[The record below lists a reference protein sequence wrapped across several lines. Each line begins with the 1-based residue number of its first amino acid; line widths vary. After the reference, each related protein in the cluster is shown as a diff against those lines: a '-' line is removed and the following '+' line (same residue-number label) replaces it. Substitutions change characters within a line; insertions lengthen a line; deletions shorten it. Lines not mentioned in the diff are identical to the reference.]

1 MRITGVKLKERMSV
15 DELVRELRGCA
26 FGARRLAVAV
36 DIYEEMLERDAMK
49 FLGLAGALVPAGLRG
64 VIAGMLREGFV
75 DVLVTTGANIVH
87 DIIEALGGRHYLMTL
102 DVDSIDDNALRT
114 QGANRIYDVL
124 VRDEDFVRLEEF
136 VRGVLEELAA
146 NGRLKK
152 PISIKELLTAFGE
165 RLDDENSILRT
176 AVENGVPVFC
186 PAFADS
192 MLGLHASLFR
202 QTSPLVID
210 AIVDMHELINLC
222 YDAKLAGVIILG
234 GGVPKNFIFQAML
247 LSPKGGYDYV
257 IQITTDTPHAG
268 GLSGATP
275 DEAKS
280 WGKVKS
286 GAKSVVVY
294 SDATIALPII
304 IAALKERRRKDEQG
318 VWRHE

>member
-1 MRITGVKLKERMSV
+1 MKITGVKVRERMSV
-15 DELVRELRGCA
+15 DELVRELERCA

-36 DIYEEMLERDAMK
+36 DIYNEMLERGAVK

-64 VIAGMLREGFV
+64 VISEMLRSGFV

-87 DIIEALGGRHYLMTL
+87 DIIEALGGHHYLTTL
-102 DVDSIDDNALRT
+102 AVESIDDAALRT
-114 QGANRIYDVL
+114 QSTSRIYDVL

-136 VRGVLEELAA
+136 VRSTLEEL
-146 NGRLKK
+146 NTKGMLRK
-152 PISIKELLTAFGE
+152 PISIRGLLVEFGK
-165 RLDDENSILRT
+165 RLDDEDSILRV
-176 AVENGVPVFC
+176 AVEKGIPVFC

-202 QTSPLVID
+202 QTAPLVVD
-210 AIVDMHELINLC
+210 AIADMQELIGLC
-222 YDAKLAGVIILG
+222 YDAELAGAIILG

-247 LSPKGGYDYV
+247 LSPKGGFDYV

-286 GAKSVVVY
+286 DAKTVVVY
-294 SDATIALPII
+294 CDVTIALPII
-304 IAALKERRRKDEQG
+304 VAALKERRR
-318 VWRHE
+318 R